1 MRKIYYKLLTPERML
16 LLSFATLISI
26 GTLLLML
33 PISTKKPLSLIDAIF
48 TATSATCVTGLT
60 ILDIGNDLT
69 LFGQIVVLTLI
80 ELGGLGIMTFS
91 IFFWKIIGMDISLR
105 TKLAIETSFTYR
117 PFKDVFSLAKQVI
130 TIAFIIQSI
139 GSILLFFSWNEHF
152 PFYKAIYVSIFHSI
166 SAFCNAGFSVF
177 PDNLIRFQGDVK
189 INLIIMTIIF
199 LGGIGFLVIMDFKES
214 IIKHT
219 RLSLHSKVVVTT
231 SLFLIFIGS
240 YILVLTLLSDPT
252 FSMMPLKHKILV
264 GIFHSVSARTC
275 GLNTM
280 DIGKLNEAALFLLM
294 TLMFI
299 GASPGSCG
307 GGIKTVTFAVLISL
321 LYNRLKGREEV
332 ILFKRTL
339 PSETVSRS
347 ISLVIG
353 SFFFISL
360 IFFLCLILGVLPP
373 NNGSFHSIL
382 FEVVSAFGTVG
393 LSTGITPYLNNTGK
407 ILIIITMLVGR
418 LGFLTMSY
426 ALVVIREKPVFKYAE
441 EDVMVG

>member
-1 MRKIYYKLLTPERML
+1 MKKVYHKLLTPERML

-26 GTLLLML
+26 GTVLLML
-33 PISTKKPLSLIDAIF
+33 PISSKKPLSLIDAIF

-91 IFFWKIIGMDISLR
+91 VFFWKMIGMDISLR
-105 TKLAIETSFTYR
+105 TKLALETSFTYR

-130 TIAFIIQSI
+130 AIAFIIQSI
-139 GSILLFFSWNEHF
+139 GATLLFLNWKEHF
-152 PFYKAIYVSIFHSI
+152 PLGKNIYFSIFHSI

-177 PDNLIRFQGDVK
+177 SDNLIRFQNDTK
-189 INLIIMTIIF
+189 INFIIMAIIF
-199 LGGIGFLVIMDFKES
+199 LGGIGFLVIMDFKQS
-214 IIKHT
+214 LTKKI
-219 RLSLHSKVVVTT
+219 RLSLHSKVALTT
-231 SLFLIFIGS
+231 SLFLILIGGF
-240 YILVLTLLSDPT
+240 LLALTLLIDPN
-252 FSMMPLKHKILV
+252 FNMIPLKDKLLV
-264 GIFHSVSARTC
+264 GFFHSVSARTC
-275 GLNTM
+275 GLNTT
-280 DIGKLNEAALFLLM
+280 DIGKLNEAASFLLM

-307 GGIKTVTFAVLISL
+307 GGIKTVTFAVLMSL

-339 PSETVSRS
+339 PSETVSRA

-353 SFFFISL
+353 SFFFISF
-360 IFFLCLILGVLPP
+360 IFFFSLILKVIPP
-373 NNGSFHSIL
+373 DKGSFQSLL
-382 FEVVSAFGTVG
+382 FEVISAFGTVG
-393 LSTGITPYLNNTGK
+393 LSMGITPYLNDTGK

-426 ALVVIREKPVFKYAE
+426 ALVVIREKPAFKYAE
-441 EDVMVG
+441 EEVMVG